1 MAGNPPEGLGDD
13 FFEQILAVPQGYTGG
28 GGESTGYGGGGGE
41 VGSMPMVL
49 QLGSGGGN
57 GSGGSTGG
65 GGFRGVGM
73 GMGLPLG
80 LNLEQG
86 FLRHDRFREDVEA
99 NTNNNSNTNNVSSA
113 AAGTSAINVSLC
125 LYCGPLDFL
134 LVWIMAVVFLFFG
147 YPFESIFVVLELC
160 SFCFS
165 VCMWTGIG
173 GCRFT

>member
-1 MAGNPPEGLGDD
+1 MAGNPPESLGDD

-28 GGESTGYGGGGGE
+28 GGESAGYGGGGGE

-57 GSGGSTGG
+57 GSGGSGGG

-113 AAGTSAINVSLC
+113 AAATSAISVSVFITDLWICYLFGLWLSYIC
-125 LYCGPLDFL
+125 L
-134 LVWIMAVVFLFFG
+134 FG
-147 YPFESIFVVLELC
+147 SRLRVNLSCWEFC

-165 VCMWTGIG
+165 VCGLE
-173 GCRFT
+173 